1 LEYNGYIE
9 WKNWDENEFGF
20 IKPGSRFYFNQM
32 FRNRFSKKS
41 KILEIGF
48 GNGELLSYFSELG
61 HQVIGVEINNDL
73 VQRAKNAGYKAY
85 TGTIFEIPELQ
96 SEKLD
101 LIVGT
106 AVAEHMHYDDL
117 VDLFSWA
124 NSHLN
129 DGGTLHLVFPEGA
142 SPLALGYQN
151 GDFTHL
157 SCLTKSK
164 VKALCQ
170 ISNMTL
176 ISYKDERLVS
186 NKLCSLGFIG
196 KVILVFIQ
204 IYSYLLKLLIKTL
217 LFPLCPKL
225 KLSTNSIAVISASK

>member
-1 LEYNGYIE
+1 LKYNGYID
-9 WKNWDENEFGF
+9 WKNWDESEFGF
-20 IKPGSRFYFNQM
+20 VKPGSRFYFNQM
-32 FRNRFSKKS
+32 FRNRFNKKS

-48 GNGELLSYFSELG
+48 GNGELLSYFSKLG

-73 VQRAKNAGYKAY
+73 VQRAKSSGYNAYAGIISK
-85 TGTIFEIPELQ
+85 IPELQ
-96 SEKLD
+96 SEKFD

-106 AVAEHMHYDDL
+106 AVAEHMHHEDL
-117 VDLFSWA
+117 IQLFSWA
-124 NSHLN
+124 NTHLN

-170 ISNMTL
+170 VSNMTL

-186 NKLCSLGFIG
+186 NKLCSFGSIG
-196 KVILVFIQ
+196 KIILIFIQ
-204 IYSYLLKLLIKTL
+204 LYSYLLKLLIKAL

-225 KLSTNSIAVISASK
+225 KLSTNSVAVISASK

>member
-1 LEYNGYIE
+1 MKYNGYIE
-9 WKNWDENEFGF
+9 WKSWNENEFGF
-20 IKPGSRFYFNQM
+20 VKPGSRFYFNQM
-32 FRNRFSKKS
+32 FRNRFRKKS
-41 KILEIGF
+41 KIVEIGF

-61 HQVIGVEINNDL
+61 HQVIGVEINKDL
-73 VQRAKNAGYKAY
+73 VQRAKRFGYKAY
-85 TGTIFEIPELQ
+85 KGMIFEIPELQ
-96 SEKLD
+96 AEKFD

-164 VKALCQ
+164 IKALCQ

-176 ISYKDERLVS
+176 VSYKDERLVS

-196 KVILVFIQ
+196 RLTLYFLQV
-204 IYSYLLKLLIKTL
+204 YSYLIKLLIRGL
-217 LFPLCPKL
+217 LFPLCPTL
-225 KLSTNSIAVISASK
+225 KLSTNSIAVISVSK

>member
-1 LEYNGYIE
+1 LKYNGYID
-9 WKNWDENEFGF
+9 WKNWDENDFGF
-20 IKPGSRFYFNQM
+20 VKPGSRFYFNQM
-32 FRNRFSKKS
+32 FRNKFSKKS

-61 HQVIGVEINNDL
+61 HQVIGVEVNSDL
-73 VQRAKNAGYKAY
+73 VQRAKNAGYNAY
-85 TGTIFEIPELQ
+85 TGIICEIPELQ
-96 SEKLD
+96 MEKFD

-129 DGGTLHLVFPEGA
+129 YGGTLHLVFPEGA

-170 ISNMTL
+170 VSNMKL
-176 ISYKDERLVS
+176 VSYKDERLVS

-196 KVILVFIQ
+196 KVTLMFIQ
-204 IYSYLLKLLIKTL
+204 LYSYMLKLLIKAL
-217 LFPLCPKL
+217 LFPLCPRL
-225 KLSTNSIAVISASK
+225 KLSTNSIAVMSVSK

>member
-1 LEYNGYIE
+1 MKYSGYIE
-9 WKNWDENEFGF
+9 WKSWNEDEFGF
-20 IKPGSRFYFNQM
+20 VKPGSRFYFNQM

-61 HQVIGVEINNDL
+61 HQVIGVEINKDL
-73 VQRAKNAGYKAY
+73 VQRAKSSGYKAY
-85 TGTIFEIPELQ
+85 KGIIFEIPELQ
-96 SEKLD
+96 AEKFD

-106 AVAEHMHYDDL
+106 AVAEHMHYDEL

-170 ISNMTL
+170 VSNMTL

-196 KVILVFIQ
+196 KVTLYFLQ
-204 IYSYLLKLLIKTL
+204 LYSYLLKLLIRAL
-217 LFPLCPKL
+217 LFPLCPTL
-225 KLSTNSIAVISASK
+225 KLSTNSIAVMSASK

>member
-1 LEYNGYIE
+1 
-9 WKNWDENEFGF
+9 
-20 IKPGSRFYFNQM
+20 
-32 FRNRFSKKS
+32 
-41 KILEIGF
+41 
-48 GNGELLSYFSELG
+48 
-61 HQVIGVEINNDL
+61 
-73 VQRAKNAGYKAY
+73 
-85 TGTIFEIPELQ
+85 
-96 SEKLD
+96 
-101 LIVGT
+101 
-106 AVAEHMHYDDL
+106 MHYDDL